1 MYNAPEIIATGG
13 LGLVSARVF
22 CLRFYCTMIQG

>member
-13 LGLVSARVF
+13 QVWCRRV
-22 CLRFYCTMIQG
+22 CLRFYLTMIQG